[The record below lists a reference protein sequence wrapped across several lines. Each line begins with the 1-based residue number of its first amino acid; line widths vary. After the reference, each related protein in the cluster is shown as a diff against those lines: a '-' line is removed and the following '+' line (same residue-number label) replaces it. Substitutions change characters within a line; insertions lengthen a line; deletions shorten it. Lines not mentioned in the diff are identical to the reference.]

1 MISAR
6 YTQLKSNVINMK
18 SLDQHIKNPVIVGGG
33 EANGR
38 SLRII
43 FTQEAEAMITPN
55 HNVYLKWFHQNKK
68 IRGYELF
75 KCVSYDPM
83 TWEVKFPKN
92 MLHEGTVLAS
102 IELVDE
108 ISIAASTNFQI
119 KVLSDP
125 WGDFNFEDTEDFSV
139 FQDAV
144 VKLNSTQRQAEK
156 QLEEQKHSF
165 ETMQWDLEAVRETA
179 NESYDIAQEALAKVE
194 LIECDTCVCDEVA
207 LEVKITEF

>member
-1 MISAR
+1 MNFSSACLM
-6 YTQLKSNVINMK
+6 T
-18 SLDQHIKNPVIVGGG
+18 
-33 EANGR
+33 
-38 SLRII
+38 
-43 FTQEAEAMITPN
+43 
-55 HNVYLKWFHQNKK
+55 
-68 IRGYELF
+68 
-75 KCVSYDPM
+75 PM

-144 VKLNSTQRQAEK
+144 VKL
-156 QLEEQKHSF
+156 
-165 ETMQWDLEAVRETA
+165 
-179 NESYDIAQEALAKVE
+179 
-194 LIECDTCVCDEVA
+194 
-207 LEVKITEF
+207 